1 MHLSVWCLLGQLV
14 HLSVCGASWYITW
27 SAGPAGASV
36 SPVSAGPAGA
46 SVSLVS
52 VGPAVS
58 SVSAGPACASVSP
71 ESVGPAGASVS
82 LVLVGPAGAS
92 VSPVSA
98 VPVGEYVSLRGQL
111 VHMSVWYLRCLS
123 VLCQMDELV
132 HLSV

>member
-58 SVSAGPACASVSP
+58 SVSAGPAVSLRGQLVHLSVCGASWCICHFS
-71 ESVGPAGASVS
+71 GPAGASVS
-82 LVLVGPAGAS
+82 LGAS
-92 VSPVSA
+92 
-98 VPVGEYVSLRGQL
+98 
-111 VHMSVWYLRCLS
+111 WCI
-123 VLCQMDELV
+123 C
-132 HLSV
+132 